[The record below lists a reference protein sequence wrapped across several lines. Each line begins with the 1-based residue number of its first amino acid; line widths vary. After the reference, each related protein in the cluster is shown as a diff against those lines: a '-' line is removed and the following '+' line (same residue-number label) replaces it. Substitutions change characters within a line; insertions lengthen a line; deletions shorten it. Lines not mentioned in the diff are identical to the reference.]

1 MVLKIRSKK
10 AQAWSLDVVVA
21 IVIFMAGVI
30 ILYVYAINYVNQGGQ
45 QPDDLLYQG
54 NTAAELLLGDDELG
68 LVSNGKI
75 NQDKLNDFYASDYK
89 LKKMRLGVKDD
100 FYFILQNLEVNGT
113 LVGYAGLMNST
124 AVKNSIKVSRF
135 SVYKNKPIKFQ
146 IYVWRN

>member
-1 MVLKIRSKK
+1 MLTKIKNKK
-10 AQAWSLDVVVA
+10 AQAWSLDVVIA
-21 IVIFMAGVI
+21 IVIFMSGVI
-30 ILYVYAINYVNQGGQ
+30 ILYFYAINYFNQGAQ
-45 QPDDLLYQG
+45 QLDDLLYQG

>member
-45 QPDDLLYQG
+45 QLDDLLYQG

>member
-45 QPDDLLYQG
+45 QLDDLLYQG

-100 FYFILQNLEVNGT
+100 FYFILPNLEVNGT